1 MLAAIAVNTGFS
13 ESEIMAL
20 ELETEVVW
28 WNATLSQYFEKTKP
42 KAE

>member
-13 ESEIMAL
+13 EAEIMAL
-20 ELETEVVW
+20 ELETDVVW
-28 WNATLSQYFEKTKP
+28 WNGALSTYFETTKP